1 MVRKYHYSRVIL
13 VFLYILIENMLEVRL
28 EVFNINSLERV
39 AEEKDL
45 SRDSNL

>member
-28 EVFNINSLERV
+28 EVFNINSPERV